1 MNSKSAI
8 EKSNNHSMLDQL
20 RTIRDKISI
29 EIKDLNKV
37 QMKLYF
43 ERKKNSFTEEM
54 WNRIPKK

>member
-1 MNSKSAI
+1 
-8 EKSNNHSMLDQL
+8 MLDQL

-43 ERKKNSFTEEM
+43 ERKKTPFTEAM
-54 WNRIPKK
+54 QKRYSKK

>member
-43 ERKKNSFTEEM
+43 ERKKTPFTEAM
-54 WNRIPKK
+54 QKRYSKK